1 MVLCLKRYGTFLCSV
16 SMGVLLGLWSV
27 VASGQEIIK
36 AQITSAPN
44 VPPPVDRTKPA
55 RVQVEIET
63 REVRGTLADGV
74 EYEFWTFG
82 TTVPGPFIRVRQG
95 DTIELTLTNDA
106 ASKFPHSIDLHA
118 VTGPGGGAKVT
129 QTLPGTKTAFLWKAM
144 NAGLY
149 IYHCATPHVPT
160 HIANGMYGLILVEPE
175 HGLSKVDREFYILQS
190 EFYTT
195 GRFGEKGVQSFNL
208 DDLRDEH
215 PHYVVFN
222 GRVGSLMGERS
233 LKAKVG
239 ETIRLYVGVGGPNL
253 VSSFHV
259 IGEVFDA
266 VYPEGAVGSPAQK
279 NVQTTLIP
287 AGGAAMVEFKVEVPG
302 TYILVDHSIVR
313 AFDKGAIG
321 MIEVSGPEAP
331 SIFKPLVDGM
341 GGSGH

>member
-1 MVLCLKRYGTFLCSV
+1 MLCAQKQGKLLGLVSV
-16 SMGVLLGLWSV
+16 CVLLGFSPV
-27 VASGQEIIK
+27 VAHGQEVIK
-36 AQITSAPN
+36 AQLTTAPN
-44 VPPPVDRTKPA
+44 VPPPVGRTKPA

-63 REVRGTLADGV
+63 KEVRGTLAEGV

-95 DTIELTLTNDA
+95 DTIELTLTNDP

-129 QTLPGTKTAFLWKAM
+129 QTLPGAKTAFLWKAM
-144 NAGLY
+144 NPGLY

-175 HGLSKVDREFYILQS
+175 SGLPKVDREYYVLQS

-195 GRFGEKGVQSFNL
+195 GRFGEKGVQPFNL
-208 DDLRDEH
+208 DDLREED

-222 GRVGSLMGERS
+222 GRVGSLMGERM

-239 ETIRLYVGVGGPNL
+239 ETVRLYVGVGGPNL

-259 IGEVFDA
+259 IGEIFDA

-279 NVQTTLIP
+279 NVQTTLVP
-287 AGGAAMVEFKVEVPG
+287 AGGAAIVEFKVDVPG
-302 TYILVDHSIVR
+302 NYILVDHSIVR

-321 MIEVSGPEAP
+321 MIEVTGPEAP
-331 SIFKPLVDGM
+331 TIFKPLAE
-341 GGSGH
+341 GSGPSGH